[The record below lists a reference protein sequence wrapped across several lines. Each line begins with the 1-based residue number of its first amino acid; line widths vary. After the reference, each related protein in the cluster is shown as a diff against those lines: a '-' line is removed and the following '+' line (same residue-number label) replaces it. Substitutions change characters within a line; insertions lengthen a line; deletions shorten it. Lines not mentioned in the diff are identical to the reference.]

1 MDRPAVV
8 FAILLL
14 LSGFASQAG
23 SLAEKAEQAKT
34 RNEAFV
40 EGSEGWRFLPAEL
53 RFVDKLTSPDLM
65 TEVQPAVEAITDFS
79 EQLRQA
85 GVALVVVPVPP
96 KALVDADK
104 LQVSDSEAQ
113 KMREGWTSIMN
124 NLCGNGVDVIDLLGD
139 YTAAPEPM
147 FCQRDTHWSGPGISA
162 AVERLIPSLQ
172 ASGINIDAAARD
184 KTWVETSINGDLG
197 GDPEKVKLRFAKD
210 SAAQKAKAPVLLL
223 GDSHV
228 LVFHQ
233 GGDLHAIGAGLPEQ
247 LAEVVDGMP
256 EVLGVR
262 GSGATSS
269 RMTLARTIR
278 AKPDYLADKKLVVW
292 VFAGREFTEADA
304 WKKFPVISRKS
315 PK

>member
-1 MDRPAVV
+1 M
-8 FAILLL
+8 
-14 LSGFASQAG
+14 
-23 SLAEKAEQAKT
+23 
-34 RNEAFV
+34 
-40 EGSEGWRFLPAEL
+40 

-79 EQLRQA
+79 KQLRQA

-113 KMREGWTSIMN
+113 KMREGWAGIVKDLSTK
-124 NLCGNGVDVIDLLGD
+124 GVDVINLLGD
-139 YTAAPEPM
+139 YAAAPEPM

-172 ASGINIDAAARD
+172 ASGISVGAAARD

-197 GDPEKVKLRFAKD
+197 GDPEKVRLCFVKGA
-210 SAAQKAKAPVLLL
+210 AAQKAKAPVLLL

-247 LAEVVDGMP
+247 LAEVVDG
-256 EVLGVR
+256 
-262 GSGATSS
+262 
-269 RMTLARTIR
+269 
-278 AKPDYLADKKLVVW
+278 
-292 VFAGREFTEADA
+292 
-304 WKKFPVISRKS
+304 
-315 PK
+315 